1 MVEAYLNSGRENSLR
16 GGNAWER
23 KKKTVIT
30 NIIETLYANMDKD
43 VHKVAFPCNT
53 KNQKEKKN
61 KKEKKKEKLIA
72 LFSNINNLYI
82 TGIIIRTI
90 TLSMNGLC
98 TI

>member
-61 KKEKKKEKLIA
+61 KKEKKKEKLHNNNKK
-72 LFSNINNLYI
+72 LCSNDNSIFQL
-82 TGIIIRTI
+82 T
-90 TLSMNGLC
+90 
-98 TI
+98 